1 MQYDNSRD
9 TFGVNSRLRFIPEA
23 GKELVLVL
31 NHGGTVSPDN
41 RFSSTQSDINLKLSY
56 TFRY

>member
-41 RFSSTQSDINLKLSY
+41 RFSSNQSDINLKLSY

>member
-1 MQYDNSRD
+1 MQYDNTHD
-9 TFGVNSRLRFIPEA
+9 NFGINSRLRFVPEA

-31 NHGGTVSPDN
+31 NHGGTVSRAN
-41 RFSSTQSDINLKLSY
+41 NFSSSQSDINLKLSY